1 MTVRFTEA
9 SDAARLGILDTA
21 RQKVET
27 RYRYNHD
34 ARQGTGF
41 RMDPET
47 PPPTEHILRP
57 HHVALLTIFILTFK
71 TFHSTT
77 LPSPFILHLYRL
89 LLNEVSEVGI
99 LIYDYLSSQR
109 FL

>member
-1 MTVRFTEA
+1 MTVGFTEA
-9 SDAARLGILDTA
+9 SDAARLGILDTG
-21 RQKVET
+21 REKVET
-27 RYRYNHD
+27 RYCYQSRR
-34 ARQGTGF
+34 ATKKF
-41 RMDPET
+41 MDPES

-99 LIYDYLSSQR
+99 LIYDYLSFQR
-109 FL
+109 SL